1 MMALFKCK
9 APRKFSCEKLHWWV
23 ESAKVWPSKSFP
35 VYGICLVHCF
45 VPKVGLGFSER
56 VLNKYVWILEVGGC
70 SIITILLLW
79 LQVTV
84 GDCNTARP
92 GMFDLKGKAKWDN
105 WNSRK
110 GMSKEEASTKYIKL
124 VEDLVAKYGLK
135 S

>member
-1 MMALFKCK
+1 M
-9 APRKFSCEKLHWWV
+9 
-23 ESAKVWPSKSFP
+23 
-35 VYGICLVHCF
+35 
-45 VPKVGLGFSER
+45 
-56 VLNKYVWILEVGGC
+56 
-70 SIITILLLW
+70 
-79 LQVTV
+79 TV

-110 GMSKEEASTKYIKL
+110 GMSKDEASDKYIKL

>member
-1 MMALFKCK
+1 MVN
-9 APRKFSCEKLHWWV
+9 PWSRYYH
-23 ESAKVWPSKSFP
+23 
-35 VYGICLVHCF
+35 
-45 VPKVGLGFSER
+45 
-56 VLNKYVWILEVGGC
+56 
-70 SIITILLLW
+70 LLLW

-110 GMSKEEASTKYIKL
+110 GMDKDEASAKYIKL